1 MITSTPSRPAH
12 PAVWPLLAGLLIG
25 LLLSSHD
32 LPTRTDRVGPK
43 VLAARLQWTT
53 AWVSLKWLGLVPAPS
68 AQILVRLDPE
78 LRTHRAWEAAHWL
91 AQSAPDQRQRLR
103 WAARLAGRDPASL
116 PLLQLAV
123 RTAVAGRRC
132 DLLRAAVTAAQT
144 LAANS
149 PARRDLANEFATRDA
164 LDRWGSIV
172 LQAGRK
178 VARTD
183 RLQRAARMLRS
194 ASLRTGHANSST
206 RIRFSACTT

>member
-1 MITSTPSRPAH
+1 MITSAPARPAH
-12 PAVWPLLAGLLIG
+12 PGVWLLLAGLLVG

-32 LPTRTDRVGPK
+32 LPARTDRVGPK

-53 AWVSLKWLGLVPAPS
+53 AWVSLKWLSLAPAPS
-68 AQILVRLDPE
+68 AEMLVHLDPE
-78 LRTHRAWEAAHWL
+78 LRTHRAREAAGWL
-91 AQSAPDQRQRLR
+91 ARSAPDQRQRLR
-103 WAARLAGRDPASL
+103 WAAKLARQDPESL

-132 DLLRAAVTAAQT
+132 DLLRAAVSAAQT
-144 LAANS
+144 LQANT

-164 LDRWGSIV
+164 LDRWGSTA

-178 VARTD
+178 VARTSG
-183 RLQRAARMLRS
+183 LQRAARILRS
-194 ASLRTGHANSST
+194 APPRTRHADSST